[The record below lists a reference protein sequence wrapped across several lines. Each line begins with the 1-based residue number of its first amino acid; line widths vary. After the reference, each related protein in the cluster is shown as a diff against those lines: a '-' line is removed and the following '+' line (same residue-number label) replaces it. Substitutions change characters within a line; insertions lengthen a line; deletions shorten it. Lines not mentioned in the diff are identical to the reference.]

1 MRLFRRRTSDTAPDP
16 QLTRFAA
23 PEEAAAA
30 AAEDN
35 SDALSTVA
43 CQSVVSS
50 PGMTHSKKVA
60 GTGGGGELIVAV

>member
-1 MRLFRRRTSDTAPDP
+1 MRLFRRRTSDTAQDP

-23 PEEAAAA
+23 PDEAGPGQ
-30 AAEDN
+30 AEDARSCDN

-60 GTGGGGELIVAV
+60 GTGGE